1 MLPNQLQLTY
11 LMMSN
16 NKPATRNI
24 NKAAV
29 KSSVTN
35 RPTDSAKLGEGAA
48 RPATTPNKPP
58 LKRGRVESSTSDS
71 TNNDSTTSFDDPQ
84 LNQLS
89 SLLDDLTKDQRGTKH
104 VIDLIM
110 QKPFIK
116 NCILSELFMPQIKSL
131 QNETNL
137 LKDRIDEMKQYSRR
151 TCLIFSRIPEE
162 GTSENTDKLAMNVI
176 NLILPII
183 HLESSKIGLDRIER
197 THRVGPR
204 KRNGK
209 PRDIIVRFLSYRDR
223 ATVFYHKRNLK
234 NYNHNPSTSSKVF
247 INEAMTKQRSNI
259 MFEARKLARSRLVDS
274 VWTYDSRIIVKM
286 DENRVTLTTED
297 DLEKLKTRLEHHY
310 DERNL
315 TTSTPVTEKD

>member
-1 MLPNQLQLTY
+1 
-11 LMMSN
+11 MMSN
-16 NKPATRNI
+16 NKPTTKNI

-89 SLLDDLTKDQRGTKH
+89 SLLDDLTKDQRGTKQ

-116 NCILSELFMPQIKSL
+116 NCMSELFMPQIKSL
-131 QNETNL
+131 QNETKL
-137 LKDRIDEMKQYSRR
+137 LNDRIDEMEQYSRR
-151 TCLIFSRIPEE
+151 TCLKFSGIPEE

-176 NLILPII
+176 NLILSK
-183 HLESSKIGLDRIER
+183 ESSKIGLDRIER

-204 KRNGK
+204 KGNGK

-223 ATVFYHKRNLK
+223 ATVFHHKRNLK
-234 NYNHNPSTSSKVF
+234 NYNHNPSTSSRVF
-247 INEAMTKQRSNI
+247 INEALTKQRSNI
-259 MFEARKLARSRLVDS
+259 LFEARKLARSRLVDS
-274 VWTYDSRIIVKM
+274 VWTYDGRIIVKM
-286 DENRVTLTTED
+286 DENRITLTTED

-310 DERNL
+310 DERIL
-315 TTSTPVTEKD
+315 TTSTPVTERD